1 MGSFNRDNRSGG
13 DRGGDR
19 GGSRFG
25 GGGKSFGGGSR
36 FGGGGKSFGGGGFG
50 KPEMHDATCSQ
61 CGAACQVPFRPSG
74 GREIFCSNCFKDKRP
89 ERNDG
94 PMRQGGNFNRP
105 SFDSKPSF
113 DKKPSFGGGDNN
125 QFKQQIE
132 MLNTKLDKIL
142 KILSPG
148 QPEVKVSIP
157 EVDVV
162 VKEVKKAKES
172 AAKSKASAKKT
183 SKSKK

>member
-1 MGSFNRDNRSGG
+1 
-13 DRGGDR
+13 
-19 GGSRFG
+19 
-25 GGGKSFGGGSR
+25 
-36 FGGGGKSFGGGGFG
+36 
-50 KPEMHDATCSQ
+50 
-61 CGAACQVPFRPSG
+61 
-74 GREIFCSNCFKDKRP
+74 
-89 ERNDG
+89 
-94 PMRQGGNFNRP
+94 MRQGGNFNRS

-125 QFKQQIE
+125 QLKQQIE
-132 MLNTKLDKIL
+132 NLNTKLDKIL

-148 QPEVKVSIP
+148 QPEAKVSIP

>member
-1 MGSFNRDNRSGG
+1 MGNFNRNNRSGG

-61 CGAACQVPFRPSG
+61 CGKPCQVPFRPTG
-74 GREIFCSNCFKDKRP
+74 DREVFCSNCFKDKRP
-89 ERNDG
+89 DRHDG
-94 PMRQGGNFNRP
+94 PTRHAGNFNRP
-105 SFDSKPSF
+105 SFDSRPSF
-113 DKKPSFGGGDNN
+113 DKKPLFGGGDNN

-132 MLNTKLDKIL
+132 IVNNKLDKIL
-142 KILSPG
+142 KILSSN
-148 QPEVKVSIP
+148 QPVAKEIP

-162 VKEVKKAKES
+162 VKGAKKIKES
-172 AAKSKASAKKT
+172 AAKSKASNKKT
-183 SKSKK
+183 SKGKK